1 MAWKFD
7 NNIPI
12 YIQITNTIKL
22 QIVTNQ
28 LKSGDKLPTVR
39 DLAETAGVNPNT
51 VQRAL
56 SDLETE
62 GLVYA
67 QRTTGRF
74 VTDNIE
80 LIKQTRIELAQQEL
94 ENFTQNMLNLGFS
107 KEELSDLIANYVKTK
122 LRFILSL
129 DSLIS

>member
-7 NNIPI
+7 NNVPI

-28 LKSGDKLPTVR
+28 LQPGDKLPTVR

-56 SDLETE
+56 SDLEDE
-62 GLVYA
+62 GFVYSV
-67 QRTTGRF
+67 RTTGRF
-74 VTDNIE
+74 VTDNTE
-80 LIKQTRIELAQQEL
+80 LITQTRIELAQQEL
-94 ENFTQNMLNLGFS
+94 DNFVTNMLKLGFNPD
-107 KEELSDLIANYVKTK
+107 ELNEQLENYLKGVAYE
-122 LRFILSL
+122 
-129 DSLIS
+129 

>member
-28 LKSGDKLPTVR
+28 LKTGSKLPTVR
-39 DLAETAGVNPNT
+39 DLADIAGVNPNT

-62 GLVYA
+62 GLVYT

-74 VTDNIE
+74 VTNNIE
-80 LIKQTRIELAQQEL
+80 LIKQTRVQLAQQEL
-94 ENFTQNMLNLGFS
+94 EHFTKNMLSLGFA
-107 KEELSDLIANYVKTK
+107 KEELAELIINYVKGE
-122 LRFILSL
+122 
-129 DSLIS
+129 